1 MSKEEIKKELTKYE
15 PTPEERT
22 VIRGAVFNFISL
34 GTSRPIASS
43 LYTDMSNACYSNC
56 WCWFT
61 WIVWLLM
68 EYVK

>member
-43 LYTDMSNACYSNC
+43 LYTCLTLVTATAGAGSLGLSGYLWSM
-56 WCWFT
+56 
-61 WIVWLLM
+61 
-68 EYVK
+68 